1 MNIMKEDTVL
11 LCYILQKN
19 RHTTIT
25 NDVSNKTDDSI
36 QREERE
42 RKQTK
47 RERERVFGG
56 MAAFVVKYSCRTF
69 EKSFL
74 ICVASIGKNI
84 HTAEI

>member
-36 QREERE
+36 QREE
-42 RKQTK
+42 K
-47 RERERVFGG
+47 ERERGN
-56 MAAFVVKYSCRTF
+56 KRN
-69 EKSFL
+69 EKEREFL
-74 ICVASIGKNI
+74 VEWQ
-84 HTAEI
+84 HLW